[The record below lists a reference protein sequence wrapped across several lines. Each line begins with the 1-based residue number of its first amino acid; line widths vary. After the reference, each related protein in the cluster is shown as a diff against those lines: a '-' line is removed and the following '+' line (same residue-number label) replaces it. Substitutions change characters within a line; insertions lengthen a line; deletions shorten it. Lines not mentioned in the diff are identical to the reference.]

1 MNRALDF
8 HRGQSLRIEMP
19 ELVINGEGDVNAAN
33 GMRSAASRAAP
44 PPVGSATA
52 ASRVLRVF
60 ATDHLLVDPSGN
72 IAEPL
77 TLAGCCIPLCFADV
91 KTSAQ
96 YA

>member
-19 ELVINGEGDVNAAN
+19 ELVINREGDVNAAN

-52 ASRVLRVF
+52 
-60 ATDHLLVDPSGN
+60 GN